1 MLRKCLLI
9 VTCLVPLAA
18 RVGAEEALLT
28 LEPGDRLRLE
38 LGDGAAR
45 REGRLLGVDSANRR
59 ITVDLGRGPE
69 TIETSSVRA
78 AWFGHRRD
86 SAKAGALVG
95 AGLVLIPSLA
105 VTVAAAAD
113 DHGRQYE
120 VRNVLYLTASAAALG
135 ALVGLAVQHTEWVP
149 IQDRRGP
156 RVSLAAVAP
165 PGGAPG
171 LGAGLRLSW

>member
-113 DHGRQYE
+113 DDGREYE
-120 VRNVLYLTASAAALG
+120 VREVLYLTASAAALG
-135 ALVGLAVQHTEWVP
+135 GLIGLAIQRTEWVP

>member
-1 MLRKCLLI
+1 MLRKCLLL
-9 VTCLVPLAA
+9 VAWLVPLAA
-18 RVGAEEALLT
+18 RTGAEEALLT

-38 LGDGAAR
+38 LLDGGAR
-45 REGRLLGVDSANRR
+45 REGRLLAVDSAHRQ

-69 TIETSSVRA
+69 TIRTAAVRA

-86 SAKAGALVG
+86 SATAGALVG
-95 AGLVLIPSLA
+95 AGLVLLPSLA
-105 VTVAAAAD
+105 VGAASGNNTD
-113 DHGRQYE
+113 LRLEG
-120 VRNVLYLTASAAALG
+120 VLYLTASAAALG
-135 ALVGLAVQHTEWVP
+135 GLIGLAIQHTEWVP

-165 PGGAPG
+165 PAGARG